1 MENGWASITARICT
15 LTCSSASMSCAST
28 PASSDATSRSIPA
41 SAMKRRYPSVV
52 SAKPGGTRT
61 PALINSPRE
70 EHLPPTRGTDSL
82 RQSSNQ
88 QTIGRPGRR
97 VFMASAGVSSI
108 TLAALAIC
116 AGQRVMVIAPVEPS
130 TRSIMPVLMIL
141 VACPVPTTAGR
152 PYSRQ
157 TIAAWL
163 ITPPTSVTQAP
174 ILAKAGAQDGEVV
187 GATRISPSSNWPTSL
202 TVLHTRALPSTMP
215 GLPAE
220 PLNSVML
227 SGSLTSCTDAQSA
240 SDLLVTPQ
248 STMVKGSWI
257 TSGAVPMAGGG
268 LHSLNFCITPL
279 RQTISFGQVLVPRG
293 VTPVA
298 QAVTISHS
306 ADLISSRRSSQMSST
321 SSITPCSFMITPTSR
336 ILFQNTEWNQCST

>member
-1 MENGWASITARICT
+1 MVSRIAVLAR
-15 LTCSSASMSCAST
+15 SNASMSWQSRL
-28 PASSDATSRSIPA
+28 PSSNLIFRSIPA
-41 SAMKRRYPSVV
+41 SAMKRRQPSVV

-70 EHLPPTRGTDSL
+70 EHLPPTRGTESF
-82 RQSSNQ
+82 RHSSNQ
-88 QTIGRPGRR
+88 QTTGRP
-97 VFMASAGVSSI
+97 VFMASAGARSI

-116 AGQRVMVIAPVEPS
+116 ANQRVMVIAPVEPS
-130 TRSIMPVLMIL
+130 TRSIIPVLMIF

-248 STMVKGSWI
+248 STMVKGSCI